1 MFLALMLMLM
11 VGGTKERFEVLN
23 HMDLVDKLAS
33 LAHRYEELNTLMAQP
48 EVLNDIPLLQ
58 RYGREHAE
66 LEDVA
71 NKYRELVDN
80 DKQIAEAKEM
90 YEGDDLEMRDIAFE
104 EIERLKAYKEQLIE
118 EVKVSLLPKDIM
130 DDKNAIV
137 TIQGGAGGDEAALF
151 AGELFRMYTR
161 YAEGRR
167 WKIEILDINETGQGG
182 IKDVT
187 FVIKGKGVYNRMKY
201 EGGTHRVQRVPVTE
215 ANGRIHTSTAKVIVL
230 PEADDVIQIDIKE
243 NDIRVD
249 VYRSTGHGGQ
259 SVNTTD
265 SAVRITHLPTGL
277 VVTCQDEKSQL
288 KNKTKAL
295 SVLKSR
301 LWDLEE
307 ARRQEELS
315 KSRRSQVQSGDR
327 SEKIRTYNFP
337 QDRVTDHR
345 IGYTRHNL
353 PGVLNGELDEFID
366 NLITVDQ
373 ADKLQHLFEAEATA
387 I

>member
-1 MFLALMLMLM
+1 
-11 VGGTKERFEVLN
+11 
-23 HMDLVDKLAS
+23 MDLMDKLAS
-33 LAHRYEELNTLMAQP
+33 LAQRYEELNRLMAQP
-48 EVLNDIPLLQ
+48 EVLEDISLLQ

-66 LEDVA
+66 LEEVA
-71 NKYRELVDN
+71 SKYHELVEN
-80 DKQIAEAKEM
+80 DRQIAETQEM
-90 YEGDDLEMRDIAFE
+90 YESDDPEMRELAFE
-104 EIERLKAYKEQLIE
+104 EVERLKARKEQLLE

-130 DDKNAIV
+130 DEKNAII
-137 TIQGGAGGDEAALF
+137 TIQAGTGGDEAALF
-151 AGELFRMYTR
+151 AGELFRMYSR

-167 WKIEILDINETGQGG
+167 WKVEILDINETGQGG
-182 IKDVT
+182 IKDIT
-187 FVIKGKGVYNRMKY
+187 FVVKGKGAYHRLKY

-230 PEADDVIQIDIKE
+230 PEADDDIQIDIKDS
-243 NDIRVD
+243 DIRVD

-288 KNKTKAL
+288 KNKLKAL
-295 SVLKSR
+295 TVLKAR
-301 LWDLEE
+301 LWDQEE

-315 KSRRSQVQSGDR
+315 KTRHSQVQTGDR

-345 IGYTRHNL
+345 IGLTRHNL

-366 NLITVDQ
+366 TLITVDQ
-373 ADKLQHLFEAEATA
+373 ADKLQHLFEEEVKVN
-387 I
+387 

>member
-1 MFLALMLMLM
+1 
-11 VGGTKERFEVLN
+11 
-23 HMDLVDKLAS
+23 MDLTGKLAS
-33 LAHRYEELNTLMAQP
+33 LAQRYEELNTLMAQP
-48 EVLNDIPLLQ
+48 EVLDDIPQLQ

-66 LEDVA
+66 LEDVV
-71 NKYRELVDN
+71 NKYNEIVAT
-80 DKQIAEAKEM
+80 DKQIKDAQEM
-90 YEGDDLEMRDIAFE
+90 YESEDGEMRDMAYE
-104 EIERLKAYKEQLIE
+104 ELEQLKAKKGQLLE
-118 EVKVSLLPKDIM
+118 EVKVALLPKDVM
-130 DDKNAIV
+130 DEKNAIV

-151 AGELFRMYTR
+151 AGELYRMYTR
-161 YAEGRR
+161 YADTHR
-167 WKIEILDINETGQGG
+167 WKIEVLDVNDTEQGG

-187 FVIKGKGVYNRMKY
+187 FVVKGKGAYSRMKY

-230 PEADDVIQIDIKE
+230 PEADDDIDIDIKD

-265 SAVRITHLPTGL
+265 SAVRITHIPSGL

-307 ARRQEELS
+307 AKRQEELS
-315 KSRRSQVQSGDR
+315 KNRRSQVQTGDR

-345 IGYTRHNL
+345 VGLSRHNL
-353 PGVLNGELDEFID
+353 PAVMNGDLDEFLD
-366 NLITVDQ
+366 NLIAVDQ
-373 ADKLQHLFEAEATA
+373 ADKLQNLQV
-387 I
+387 

>member
-1 MFLALMLMLM
+1 
-11 VGGTKERFEVLN
+11 
-23 HMDLVDKLAS
+23 MDLVQKLAN
-33 LAHRYEELNTLMAQP
+33 LAERYEELNQLMADP
-48 EVLNDIPLLQ
+48 EVINDIPLLQ

-66 LEDVA
+66 LEEVVH
-71 NKYRELVDN
+71 KYHEIQEGERQL
-80 DKQIAEAKEM
+80 AEAQEM
-90 YEGDDLEMRDIAFE
+90 YEGDDLEMRDLAYE
-104 EIERLKAYKEQLIE
+104 EIARLKGQKEQLLQ
-118 EVKVSLLPKDIM
+118 EVQIALLPKDIM
-130 DDKNAIV
+130 DEKNAIV
-137 TIQGGAGGDEAALF
+137 TVQGGAGGDEAALF

-161 YAEGRR
+161 YADNRR
-167 WKIEILDINETGQGG
+167 WKVEIMDINETGQGG
-182 IKDVT
+182 VKDVT
-187 FVIKGKGVYNRMKY
+187 FMVKGKGAYSRMKY

-215 ANGRIHTSTAKVIVL
+215 ANGRIHTSTAKVIVM
-230 PEADDVIQIDIKE
+230 PEADDDIQIEIKE
-243 NDIRVD
+243 TDIRVD

-265 SAVRITHLPTGL
+265 SAVRITHLSSGL

-288 KNKTKAL
+288 KNKLKAL

-315 KSRRSQVQSGDR
+315 KTRRSQVQTGDR

-345 IGYTRHNL
+345 ISYTRHNL

-373 ADKLQHLFEAEATA
+373 ADKLQHLFEVEATA
-387 I
+387 

>member
-1 MFLALMLMLM
+1 VQIYHELNDNDRQITEAQEMYDASDEPEIRDLA
-11 VGGTKERFEVLN
+11 
-23 HMDLVDKLAS
+23 
-33 LAHRYEELNTLMAQP
+33 YEEM
-48 EVLNDIPLLQ
+48 
-58 RYGREHAE
+58 
-66 LEDVA
+66 
-71 NKYRELVDN
+71 
-80 DKQIAEAKEM
+80 
-90 YEGDDLEMRDIAFE
+90 
-104 EIERLKAYKEQLIE
+104 ERLKQHKEKLLE

-151 AGELFRMYTR
+151 AGELFRMYSR
-161 YAEGRR
+161 YADNKH
-167 WKIEILDINETGQGG
+167 WKIEILDSNETAGGG
-182 IKDVT
+182 IKDIT
-187 FVIKGKGVYNRMKY
+187 FEVRGRGAYSRMKY

-230 PEADDVIQIDIKE
+230 PEADDDINIEIKDT
-243 NDIRVD
+243 DIRVD

-288 KNKTKAL
+288 KNKLKAL

-307 ARRQEELS
+307 ARRQDELS
-315 KSRRSQVQSGDR
+315 KSRRSQVQTGDR
-327 SEKIRTYNFP
+327 SEKIRTYNYP

-373 ADKLQHLFEAEATA
+373 ADKLQHLFETEAIA
-387 I
+387 K

>member
-1 MFLALMLMLM
+1 
-11 VGGTKERFEVLN
+11 
-23 HMDLVDKLAS
+23 MDLMDKLAR
-33 LAHRYEELNTLMAQP
+33 LAKRYEELNSLMAQP
-48 EVLNDIPLLQ
+48 EVLEDISLLQ

-66 LEDVA
+66 LEEVVD
-71 NKYRELVDN
+71 KYHQLVEN
-80 DKQIAEAKEM
+80 DKQIAEAQEM
-90 YEGDDLEMRDIAFE
+90 YESDDPEMRELAFE
-104 EIERLKAYKEQLIE
+104 EIERLKAYKERLLE
-118 EVKVSLLPKDIM
+118 EVKVLLLPKDIM
-130 DDKNAIV
+130 DEKNAIV

-151 AGELFRMYTR
+151 AGELFRMYSR

-167 WKIEILDINETGQGG
+167 WKVEILDINETGQGG
-182 IKDVT
+182 IKDIT
-187 FVIKGKGVYNRMKY
+187 FVIKGKGAYNRMKY

-230 PEADDVIQIDIKE
+230 PEADDDIQIDIKE

-288 KNKTKAL
+288 KNKLKAL
-295 SVLKSR
+295 TVLKAR

-307 ARRQEELS
+307 AQRQEELS
-315 KSRRSQVQSGDR
+315 KNRRSQVQTGDR

-345 IGYTRHNL
+345 IGLSRHNL

-366 NLITVDQ
+366 TLITVDQ
-373 ADKLQHLFEAEATA
+373 ADKLQHLFEEEAA
-387 I
+387 VK

>member
-1 MFLALMLMLM
+1 
-11 VGGTKERFEVLN
+11 
-23 HMDLVDKLAS
+23 MDLMDKLAS
-33 LAHRYEELNTLMAQP
+33 LAKRYEELNSLMAQP
-48 EVLNDIPLLQ
+48 EVLADVSLLQ

-66 LEDVA
+66 LEEVVR
-71 NKYRELVDN
+71 KYHELIEN
-80 DKQIAEAKEM
+80 DKQIAEAQEM
-90 YEGDDLEMRDIAFE
+90 YEGDDPEMRELAFE
-104 EIERLKAYKEQLIE
+104 ELERLRAHKERLLD
-118 EVKVSLLPKDIM
+118 EVKLSLLPKDIM
-130 DDKNAIV
+130 DEKNAIV

-151 AGELFRMYTR
+151 AGELFRMYSR

-167 WKIEILDINETGQGG
+167 WKVEILDINETGQGG
-182 IKDVT
+182 IKDIT
-187 FVIKGKGVYNRMKY
+187 FVIRGKGAYNRMKY

-230 PEADDVIQIDIKE
+230 PEADDDIQIDIKE

-265 SAVRITHLPTGL
+265 SAVRITHIPTGL

-288 KNKTKAL
+288 KNKLKAL
-295 SVLKSR
+295 TVLKAR

-307 ARRQEELS
+307 AHRQAELS
-315 KSRRSQVQSGDR
+315 KNRRSQVQTGDR

-345 IGYTRHNL
+345 IGLTRHNL

-366 NLITVDQ
+366 TLITVDQ
-373 ADKLQHLFEAEATA
+373 ADKLQHLFEEEVKVR
-387 I
+387 

>member
-1 MFLALMLMLM
+1 
-11 VGGTKERFEVLN
+11 
-23 HMDLVDKLAS
+23 MDLMGKMAS
-33 LAHRYEELNTLMAQP
+33 LAERYEELNTLMAQP
-48 EVLNDIPLLQ
+48 EVLSDISLLQ
-58 RYGREHAE
+58 RYGREHSE
-66 LEDVA
+66 LEVVVD
-71 NKYRELVDN
+71 KYNQLQETDRQL
-80 DKQIAEAKEM
+80 AETQEI
-90 YEGDDLEMRDIAFE
+90 YESEDGDMRDMAYE
-104 EIERLKAYKEQLIE
+104 EIEKLKAHQEQLIE
-118 EVKVSLLPKDIM
+118 DVKVALLPKDIM

-151 AGELFRMYTR
+151 AGELYRMYSR
-161 YAEGRR
+161 YADNHR
-167 WKIEILDINETGQGG
+167 WKTEVLDINDTEQGG

-187 FVIKGKGVYNRMKY
+187 FVIKGKGAYSRMKY

-230 PEADDVIQIDIKE
+230 PEADDEINIEIKDT
-243 NDIRVD
+243 DIRVD

-265 SAVRITHLPTGL
+265 SAVRITHIPTGL

-295 SVLKSR
+295 GVLKVR

-307 ARRQEELS
+307 AKRQEELS
-315 KSRRSQVQSGDR
+315 KNRRSQVQTGDR

-345 IGYTRHNL
+345 IGLTRHNL
-353 PGVLNGELDEFID
+353 PGVMNGDLDEFLN
-366 NLITVDQ
+366 NLIAVDQ
-373 ADKLQHLFEAEATA
+373 ADKLQSTFQV
-387 I
+387 

>member
-1 MFLALMLMLM
+1 MGWREKDQA
-11 VGGTKERFEVLN
+11 KEN
-23 HMDLVDKLAS
+23 TPMDLMDKLAS
-33 LAHRYEELNTLMAQP
+33 LAKRYEELNSLMAQP
-48 EVLNDIPLLQ
+48 EVLADISLLQ

-66 LEDVA
+66 LEEVVRT
-71 NKYRELVDN
+71 YHELIEN
-80 DKQIAEAKEM
+80 DKQIAEAQEM
-90 YEGDDLEMRDIAFE
+90 YDGDDPEMRELAFE
-104 EIERLKAYKEQLIE
+104 ELERLRAHKERLLD

-130 DDKNAIV
+130 DEKNAIV

-151 AGELFRMYTR
+151 AGELFRMYSR

-167 WKIEILDINETGQGG
+167 WKVEILDINETGQGG
-182 IKDVT
+182 VKDIT
-187 FVIKGKGVYNRMKY
+187 FVIRGKGAYNRMKY

-230 PEADDVIQIDIKE
+230 PEADDDVQIDIKE

-288 KNKTKAL
+288 KNKLKAL
-295 SVLKSR
+295 TVLKAR

-307 ARRQEELS
+307 AHRQEELS
-315 KSRRSQVQSGDR
+315 KNRRSQVQTGDR

-345 IGYTRHNL
+345 IGLTRHNL

-366 NLITVDQ
+366 TLITVDQ
-373 ADKLQHLFEAEATA
+373 ADKLQHLFEEEVKMR
-387 I
+387 

>member
-1 MFLALMLMLM
+1 
-11 VGGTKERFEVLN
+11 
-23 HMDLVDKLAS
+23 MDLMDKLAS
-33 LAHRYEELNTLMAQP
+33 LAQRYEELNNLMAQP
-48 EVLNDIPLLQ
+48 EVLDDIPLLQ

-66 LEDVA
+66 LEEVV
-71 NKYRELVDN
+71 NMYHELAEN
-80 DKQIAEAKEM
+80 DRQIAEAQEM
-90 YEGDDLEMRDIAFE
+90 YDSDDLEMRDLAFE
-104 EIERLKAYKEQLIE
+104 EMERLKAHKEQLLE
-118 EVKVSLLPKDIM
+118 QVKVSLLPRDIM
-130 DDKNAIV
+130 DEKNAII

-151 AGELFRMYTR
+151 AGELFRMYSR

-167 WKIEILDINETGQGG
+167 WKVEILDINETGQGG

-187 FVIKGKGVYNRMKY
+187 FVVKGKSAYQRLKY

-230 PEADDVIQIDIKE
+230 PEADDDIQIDIKDT
-243 NDIRVD
+243 DIRVD

-288 KNKTKAL
+288 KNKLKAL
-295 SVLKSR
+295 TVLKAR

-307 ARRQEELS
+307 AHRQEELS
-315 KSRRSQVQSGDR
+315 KSRRSQVQTGDR

-345 IGYTRHNL
+345 VGLTRHNL
-353 PGVLNGELDEFID
+353 PGVLNGEIDEFID
-366 NLITVDQ
+366 TLITADQ
-373 ADKLQHLFEAEATA
+373 ADKLQHLFEEEVKVR
-387 I
+387 

>member
-1 MFLALMLMLM
+1 
-11 VGGTKERFEVLN
+11 
-23 HMDLVDKLAS
+23 MDLMDKLAS
-33 LAHRYEELNTLMAQP
+33 LARRYEELNSLMAQP
-48 EVLNDIPLLQ
+48 DVLEDISLLQ

-66 LEDVA
+66 LEEVVR
-71 NKYRELVDN
+71 KYHELVEN
-80 DKQIAEAKEM
+80 DKQIAEAQEM
-90 YEGDDLEMRDIAFE
+90 YEGDDPDMRELAFE
-104 EIERLKAYKEQLIE
+104 ELERLKAHKERLLDEI
-118 EVKVSLLPKDIM
+118 KVSLLPRDIM
-130 DDKNAIV
+130 DEKNAIV

-151 AGELFRMYTR
+151 AGELFRMYSR
-161 YAEGRR
+161 YAENRR
-167 WKIEILDINETGQGG
+167 WKVEILDINETGQGG
-182 IKDVT
+182 IKDIT
-187 FVIKGKGVYNRMKY
+187 FVIKGKGAYNRMKY

-215 ANGRIHTSTAKVIVL
+215 SSGRIHTSTAKVIVL
-230 PEADDVIQIDIKE
+230 PEADDDIQIDIKE

-288 KNKTKAL
+288 KNKLKAL
-295 SVLKSR
+295 TVLKAR

-307 ARRQEELS
+307 AHRQEELS
-315 KSRRSQVQSGDR
+315 KTRRSQVQTGDR

-345 IGYTRHNL
+345 IGLTRHNL

-366 NLITVDQ
+366 TLITVDQ
-373 ADKLQHLFEAEATA
+373 ADKLQHLFEEEVRVK
-387 I
+387 

>member
-1 MFLALMLMLM
+1 
-11 VGGTKERFEVLN
+11 
-23 HMDLVDKLAS
+23 MDITYKLAS
-33 LAHRYEELNTLMAQP
+33 LAERYDELNNLMAQP
-48 EVLNDIPLLQ
+48 EVLEDLQLLQ

-66 LEDVA
+66 LEEVVH
-71 NKYRELVDN
+71 KYHEIQEAD
-80 DKQIAEAKEM
+80 QQFAEAQEM
-90 YEGDDLEMRDIAFE
+90 YNSDDLEMRELAYE
-104 EIERLKAYKEQLIE
+104 EMTRLKILKEQLLE
-118 EVKVSLLPKDIM
+118 DVQVALLPKDIM
-130 DDKNAIV
+130 DEKNAVV

-151 AGELFRMYTR
+151 AGELFRMYNR
-161 YAEGRR
+161 YADSRR

-182 IKDVT
+182 VKDVT
-187 FVIKGKGVYNRMKY
+187 FVVKGKGAYSRMKY

-215 ANGRIHTSTAKVIVL
+215 ANGRIHTSTVKVIVL
-230 PEADDVIQIDIKE
+230 PEADDDIEIEIKE
-243 NDIRVD
+243 SDLRVD

-265 SAVRITHLPTGL
+265 SAVRITHMPSGL

-288 KNKTKAL
+288 KNKLKAL
-295 SVLKSR
+295 GVLKSR

-315 KSRRSQVQSGDR
+315 KSRRSQVQTGDR

-373 ADKLQHLFEAEATA
+373 ADKLQHLFEVEATA
-387 I
+387 

>member
-1 MFLALMLMLM
+1 M
-11 VGGTKERFEVLN
+11 VGGTGDRFKELI
-23 HMDLVDKLAS
+23 HMDLMDKLAS
-33 LAHRYEELNTLMAQP
+33 LAQRYEELNTLMAQP
-48 EVLNDIPLLQ
+48 EVLDDIPLLQ

-66 LEDVA
+66 LEDVV
-71 NKYRELVDN
+71 NKYHEIVDN
-80 DKQIAEAKEM
+80 DQQINEAREM
-90 YEGDDLEMRDIAFE
+90 YEGDDLEMRDLAFE
-104 EIERLKAYKEQLIE
+104 EMERLKARKEHLLE
-118 EVKVSLLPKDIM
+118 EVKLSLLPKDIM

-161 YAEGRR
+161 YADTHR
-167 WKIEILDINETGQGG
+167 WKIEIMDANETEQGG
-182 IKDVT
+182 IKDIT
-187 FVIKGKGVYNRMKY
+187 FVVKGRGDYSRMKY
-201 EGGTHRVQRVPVTE
+201 ECGTHRVQRVPVTE

-230 PEADDVIQIDIKE
+230 PEADDDINIEIKDT
-243 NDIRVD
+243 DIRVD
-249 VYRSTGHGGQ
+249 VYRSNGHGGQ

-288 KNKTKAL
+288 KNKAKAL
-295 SVLKSR
+295 TVLKAR

-315 KSRRSQVQSGDR
+315 KTRRSQVQTGDR

-345 IGYTRHNL
+345 IGLTRHNL

-366 NLITVDQ
+366 NLIAVDQ
-373 ADKLQHLFEAEATA
+373 ADKLQNLFTEEARVK
-387 I
+387 

>member
-1 MFLALMLMLM
+1 
-11 VGGTKERFEVLN
+11 
-23 HMDLVDKLAS
+23 MDLMDKLAT
-33 LAHRYEELNTLMAQP
+33 LAQRYEELNTVMAQP
-48 EVLNDIPLLQ
+48 DVLADIDLLQ

-66 LEDVA
+66 LEEVVH
-71 NKYRELVDN
+71 KYHELDEAE
-80 DKQIAEAKEM
+80 KQLAEAQEI
-90 YEGDDLEMRDIAFE
+90 YNSEDGEMRDLAFE
-104 EIERLKAYKEQLIE
+104 EMERLKAKKEKLLE
-118 EVKVSLLPKDIM
+118 EVKVALLPKDIM
-130 DDKNAIV
+130 DEKNAIV

-151 AGELFRMYTR
+151 AGELYRMYSR
-161 YAEGRR
+161 YAETHR
-167 WKIEILDINETGQGG
+167 WKIEVLDVNDTEQGG
-182 IKDVT
+182 IKDIT
-187 FVIKGKGVYNRMKY
+187 FVVRGKGAYSRMKY

-230 PEADDVIQIDIKE
+230 PEADDDINIDVKDT
-243 NDIRVD
+243 DIRVD

-307 ARRQEELS
+307 AKRQEELS
-315 KSRRSQVQSGDR
+315 KSRRSQVQTGDR

-345 IGYTRHNL
+345 IGLTRHNL
-353 PGVLNGELDEFID
+353 PGIMNGDIDEFID

-373 ADKLQHLFEAEATA
+373 AEKLQNTFAS
-387 I
+387 